1 MSMKKIMLIL
11 FLFLSVF
18 TCYITYKLTI
28 NKTPYY
34 LSIGDKVADNPYLLN
49 NPQIIYNN
57 CFINKDYRII
67 DLVNTIK
74 YNEEIEVDNKLISI
88 HQLLKKSDIL
98 ILSIGNN
105 DIYSKINTD
114 TKEIYTYL
122 NKMINDTEYILD
134 EINRYDYQRVY
145 VLGYYNIT
153 LKNNDLFTYINFKLK
168 KITEARNYTFIDLN
182 NLIKNNPKYLIKEN
196 NYLLNESGY
205 RIIYNILKEN
215 NNL

>member
-1 MSMKKIMLIL
+1 
-11 FLFLSVF
+11 
-18 TCYITYKLTI
+18 
-28 NKTPYY
+28 
-34 LSIGDKVADNPYLLN
+34 
-49 NPQIIYNN
+49 
-57 CFINKDYRII
+57 
-67 DLVNTIK
+67 
-74 YNEEIEVDNKLISI
+74 
-88 HQLLKKSDIL
+88 
-98 ILSIGNN
+98 
-105 DIYSKINTD
+105 
-114 TKEIYTYL
+114 
-122 NKMINDTEYILD
+122 MINDTEYILD

>member
-1 MSMKKIMLIL
+1 MKKIMLIL

-49 NPQIIYNN
+49 TPQIIYNN
-57 CFINKDYRII
+57 YFINKDYRII

-74 YNEEIEVDNKLISI
+74 YNEEIEIDNKLISI

-145 VLGYYNIT
+145 VLGYHNIT